1 MIYILQFQ
9 GVTINLK
16 KSILVIVQEI
26 EFLGMIITS
35 REMTLSAP
43 KQKMENI
50 GEMCLVFLE
59 TPKNIAADKTFRSF
73 DFKDSGNTSCQATV
87 PVSAAGTKKTYQ
99 LKNSYQAT
107 LTLGLLALKELQ
119 LWINNL
125 SLSTGRS
132 LIQKPPQITIQ
143 KVAPKTGW
151 ETFANGQKASGV
163 WRSMEK
169 TQHNNI
175 LEMKGIYLSLLT
187 FTKEAKNAT
196 APFR

>member
-1 MIYILQFQ
+1 MRFLWFGLEPAPRIFTKLLKILLALLHRLKIYVILYVEDKLVFVRTMEEALVICKNMIYILQFL
-9 GVTINLK
+9 GVIINLK

-50 GEMCLVFLE
+50 GEMCLVFSE
-59 TPKNIAADKTFRSF
+59 IPKNIAADKTFRSF
-73 DFKDSGNTSCQATV
+73 DFKDSGNTTSCQATV

-119 LWINNL
+119 L
-125 SLSTGRS
+125 
-132 LIQKPPQITIQ
+132 
-143 KVAPKTGW
+143 
-151 ETFANGQKASGV
+151 
-163 WRSMEK
+163 
-169 TQHNNI
+169 
-175 LEMKGIYLSLLT
+175 
-187 FTKEAKNAT
+187 
-196 APFR
+196 